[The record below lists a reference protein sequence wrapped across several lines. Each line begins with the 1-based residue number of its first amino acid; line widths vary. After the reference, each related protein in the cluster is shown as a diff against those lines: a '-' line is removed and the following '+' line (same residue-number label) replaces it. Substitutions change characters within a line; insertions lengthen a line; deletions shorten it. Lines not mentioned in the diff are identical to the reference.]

1 MDHPDLMKWVLPGSG
16 STLPN
21 SKNPGPLNPSISDLI
36 FHGNLS
42 ISGQPNF
49 PAIMALNLNSAGP
62 NAFQILPPLTKSN
75 VCILSIRSNGA
86 RTISKPKII
95 CNMNIAAGRPVEPH
109 KFNFQNVI
117 DQARK
122 LWDSTP
128 APVKSFP
135 WNRARDNFV
144 QLILDIVLTVTKYLY
159 VPVLVVTSISEL
171 SYCAHE
177 RKLYITLFPFVVGV
191 AIAGILKTAALES
204 SPYLKN
210 VEVPWHLI
218 GIGLFFTLLKLPG
231 PYYPYWGRIF
241 IPHLANGALFRT
253 LWFAFLWYRRPR
265 KLVETTQPDSVAADP
280 EQKGL

>member
-1 MDHPDLMKWVLPGSG
+1 MAV
-16 STLPN
+16 T
-21 SKNPGPLNPSISDLI
+21 
-36 FHGNLS
+36 
-42 ISGQPNF
+42 QTQF
-49 PAIMALNLNSAGP
+49 PAMMALKLNSPAANG
-62 NAFQILPPLTKSN
+62 FQILPSLTKSN
-75 VCILSIRSNGA
+75 MCILSIRSNGT
-86 RTISKPKII
+86 RPISRPKII
-95 CNMNIAAGRPVEPH
+95 CNMNIAAGQSDEPH
-109 KFNFQNVI
+109 KFNLENVI

-122 LWDSTP
+122 LWDNTP

-135 WNRARDNFV
+135 WNRALDHFV

-177 RKLYITLFPFVVGV
+177 RKLYITLLPFLAGV
-191 AIAGILKTAALES
+191 AIAGILKSAALES

-210 VEVPWHLI
+210 ADVPWHLI
-218 GIGLFFTLLKLPG
+218 VTGLFFTLLKLPG

-265 KLVETTQPDSVAADP
+265 KSVETTLPDSVVADP
-280 EQKGL
+280 EQNGL

>member
-1 MDHPDLMKWVLPGSG
+1 MAVSYTHNSSHPHFYDGS
-16 STLPN
+16 PV
-21 SKNPGPLNPSISDLI
+21 
-36 FHGNLS
+36 
-42 ISGQPNF
+42 
-49 PAIMALNLNSAGP
+49 P
-62 NAFQILPPLTKSN
+62 NAFKILPPLAKSN
-75 VCILSIRSNGA
+75 MCILSRRSNG
-86 RTISKPKII
+86 THPISGPKII
-95 CNMNIAAGRPVEPH
+95 CNRNIAAGQSDEPH
-109 KFNFQNVI
+109 KFNVKNVI

-135 WNRARDNFV
+135 WNRALDNFI

-177 RKLYITLFPFVVGV
+177 RKLYITLLPFLVGV
-191 AIAGILKTAALES
+191 TVAGILKSAALES

-210 VEVPWHLI
+210 AEVPWHLI
-218 GIGLFFTLLKLPG
+218 AIGLFFTLLKLPG

-241 IPHLANGALFRT
+241 VPHLANGALFRT

-265 KLVETTQPDSVAADP
+265 KSVEMTLPDSVVADP